1 MSARRKAATAPPVGT
16 AQSTLPA
23 PRASDRRW
31 TAARTVAGLYA
42 AVALGSMLGGV
53 LRWLAGVVVH
63 DYFGAAGFPWATLF
77 VNVTGSFAIGFYAAL
92 TGPDGRALAGP
103 RQRQFVMT
111 GVCGGYTTFSIFSL
125 ETLRLMQSGDLRAAC
140 LNVGISVVVWLAA
153 VWFGY
158 ALPTRLSRLKGS

>member
-1 MSARRKAATAPPVGT
+1 MSAHRKAATAPRVGT
-16 AQSTLPA
+16 AQSTSA
-23 PRASDRRW
+23 SRAADSRW
-31 TAARTVAGLYA
+31 TAARTVAALYA
-42 AVALGSMLGGV
+42 AVALGSVLGGV

-63 DYFGAAGFPWATLF
+63 DYFGAVGFPWATLF

-111 GVCGGYTTFSIFSL
+111 GVCGGYTTITIFSL
-125 ETLRLMQSGDLRAAC
+125 ETLRLMQSGDLRAAG
-140 LNVGISVVVWLAA
+140 LNVGVSVVVWLAA

-158 ALPTRLSRLKGS
+158 ALAMRLNRLKGS